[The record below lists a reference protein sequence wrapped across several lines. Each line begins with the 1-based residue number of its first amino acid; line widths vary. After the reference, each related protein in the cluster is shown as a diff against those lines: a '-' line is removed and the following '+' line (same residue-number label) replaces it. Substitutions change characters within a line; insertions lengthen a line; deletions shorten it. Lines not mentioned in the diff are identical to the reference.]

1 MSRHALRTRH
11 RDDDAPTLVIAV
23 DRASLRLS
31 PDNDAWGGAGFIT
44 QLRVLSARSLRTAF
58 GDYRLVF
65 FGLLQPVVI
74 LLLFSQVFAG
84 IGDMPGV
91 VAYDGYINYLMPA
104 TLVMIAMTTAMASGA
119 ALLSEIYSGW
129 VGRLRTMPIN
139 LVAVLAART
148 VSDAVRLTVQLVVA
162 SAAGVF
168 ALGFKPGG
176 MAGMA
181 AAIAVAVAVGWGLSW
196 LFIAIATWQSKPELM
211 QAASFVV
218 MFPLMF
224 GSSAY
229 VPLDAMPT
237 WIRVLSTVNPLTY
250 AIDATRALAVGMPV
264 GGELVA
270 ALALAA
276 VAAVLG
282 GSVATRTFRAR

>member
-1 MSRHALRTRH
+1 MRLAP
-11 RDDDAPTLVIAV
+11 DDD
-23 DRASLRLS
+23 S
-31 PDNDAWGGAGFIT
+31 WGGAGFLT
-44 QLRVLSARSLRTAF
+44 QLRVLSGRSLRTAF
-58 GDYRLVF
+58 SDYRLVF

-104 TLVMIAMTTAMASGA
+104 TLVMIAMTTAMGSGA
-119 ALLSEIYSGW
+119 ALLSEIYTGW

-148 VSDAVRLTVQLVVA
+148 VSDAVRLIVQLVVA
-162 SAAGVF
+162 SAAGVYV
-168 ALGFKPGG
+168 LGFEPGG
-176 MAGMA
+176 LAGLA
-181 AAIAVAVAVGWGLSW
+181 GAIAVAVAIGWGLSW

-224 GSSAY
+224 SSSAY
-229 VPLDAMPT
+229 VPLEAMPT

-264 GGELVA
+264 GGALVA
-270 ALALAA
+270 ALALAG
-276 VAAVLG
+276 VTAVLG
-282 GSVATRTFRAR
+282 GTLATRAFRAG